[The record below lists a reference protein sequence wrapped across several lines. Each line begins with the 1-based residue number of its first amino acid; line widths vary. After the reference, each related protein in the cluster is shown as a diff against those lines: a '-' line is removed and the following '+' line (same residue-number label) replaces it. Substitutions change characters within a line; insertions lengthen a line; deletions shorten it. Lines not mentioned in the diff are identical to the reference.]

1 MIYLISPPREKPEMV
16 LNVIKDYAIDTVLDL
31 EGKNTGDWKKI
42 EKKVIYKELDS
53 ESTATKFIKEKY
65 GNSRILVISKKYDFL
80 EGLVHR
86 GYPLAIIN
94 ESGDYLME
102 NYAFDKIPVSFFR
115 RDAKDVAIELL
126 GKLMVRKIDD
136 TYLAGKIV
144 ETEAYYGE
152 NDPASRAKKGK
163 KSYNAA
169 MWLPGGHV
177 FVYMVHA
184 NWMFNITTD
193 GENAEAILIRA
204 VEPVAG
210 IHIMKKNR
218 NKEIK
223 NLCNGPGKWTRAFGI
238 QKEDNGI
245 LLGDRI
251 FVANLPKFNFEIET
265 SGRIG
270 VREDMN
276 EDLRFYIRGSKFVS
290 RYI

>member
-1 MIYLISPPREKPEMV
+1 MIYHIAPFSEKTEMV
-16 LNVIKDYAIDTVLDL
+16 LNVIKEYAIDTILDL
-31 EGKNTGDWKKI
+31 EGKNTANWEKI
-42 EKKVIYKELDS
+42 EKKVVHKKLDS
-53 ESTATKFIKEKY
+53 ISSATKFIKEKY
-65 GNSRILVISKKYDFL
+65 GNSRILMISKKSNFL
-80 EGLVHR
+80 RKLVKV
-86 GYPLAIIN
+86 GYPITMIN
-94 ESGDYLME
+94 KRGDYLAE
-102 NYAFDKIPVSFFR
+102 NYAFAKIPVSFFR
-115 RDAKDVAIELL
+115 RDARDVAVDLL
-126 GKLMVRKIDD
+126 GKLIVIKADN
-136 TYLAGKIV
+136 TYLVGKIV

-152 NDPASRAKKGK
+152 NDPASRAKHGK

-210 IHIMKKNR
+210 IHLMKKNR

-251 FVANLPKFNFEIET
+251 FVASIPKFKFEIET
-265 SGRIG
+265 SRRIG
-270 VREDMN
+270 VREDLT

-290 RYI
+290 R